1 MTDRNDEEQLVRWP
15 TPVALL
21 LFLGPPIYMTIHR
34 PIAGLGWILLAIFG
48 LQINWDRIKEERNNA
63 HHNHR

>member
-1 MTDRNDEEQLVRWP
+1 
-15 TPVALL
+15 
-21 LFLGPPIYMTIHR
+21 MTIQQ

>member
-1 MTDRNDEEQLVRWP
+1 MEDDQIVRWP

-34 PIAGLGWILLAIFG
+34 PIAGLAWILLGIFG
-48 LQINWDRIKEERNNA
+48 LQINWDRLKEERQND
-63 HHNHR
+63 HNQQR

>member
-1 MTDRNDEEQLVRWP
+1 MEDDQIVRWP

-34 PIAGLGWILLAIFG
+34 PIAGLAWILLGIFG
-48 LQINWDRIKEERNNA
+48 LQINWDRLKEERQND
-63 HHNHR
+63 HNQHR